1 MNFYQ
6 TVRRLTAAPILAG
19 ALLIILGLHRR
30 TIFSSPWQWS
40 ASLLF
45 LTVLPLLAYP
55 PQRYFPRF
63 REQGRRGQRT
73 LAMIFAVAGYLLGC
87 VSCLIFPTSPALRT
101 VYLEYLLCGIVLL
114 LVNKVFRRKASGH
127 ACGVTGPV
135 LLLLYF
141 GLYPQAAAGAALTVL
156 TWIASIRTG
165 RHTLP
170 QLLAGSLISLAAMAV
185 LAIVSGIF

>member
-1 MNFYQ
+1 
-6 TVRRLTAAPILAG
+6 
-19 ALLIILGLHRR
+19 
-30 TIFSSPWQWS
+30 
-40 ASLLF
+40 
-45 LTVLPLLAYP
+45 
-55 PQRYFPRF
+55 
-63 REQGRRGQRT
+63 
-73 LAMIFAVAGYLLGC
+73 MIFAVAGYLLGC